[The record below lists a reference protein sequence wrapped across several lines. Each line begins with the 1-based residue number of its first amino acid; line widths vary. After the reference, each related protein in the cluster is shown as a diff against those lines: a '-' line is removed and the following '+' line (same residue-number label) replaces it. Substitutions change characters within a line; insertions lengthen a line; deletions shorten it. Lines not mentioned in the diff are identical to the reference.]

1 MEVIVDYHIPV
12 LLKESI
18 EGLNIDPQ
26 GTYVDVTFG
35 GGGHSCQILKKLKT
49 GKLIAFDKD
58 PDTNPL
64 LISDPKF
71 TFIRHDF
78 KFIKNYLGH
87 LNVLPVNGI
96 LADLGVSSHQFDTR
110 ERGFSYRFDA
120 NLDMRMDPDIEVS
133 AQDIVNTYS
142 EEELHRILGMYGEIK
157 NAKTLAS
164 RIVKARAEAEIK
176 TTGNLV
182 DIINGCVMRG
192 DDRKKYTGQVFQAL
206 RITVNDE
213 LNSLKKLMESASE
226 ILAPGG
232 RLVVITYHSLE
243 DRIVKNYIKSG
254 NFTGIAET
262 DMYGNLQGP
271 FKMINRKPIEPTEK
285 EIGDNIRARSAKLR
299 IAEKL

>member
-35 GGGHSCQILKKLKT
+35 GGGHSRQILKKLKT

-64 LISDPKF
+64 LISDPRF

-78 KFIKNYLGH
+78 KFIKNYLSH
-87 LNVLPVNGI
+87 LDVVPVNGI

-120 NLDMRMDPDIEVS
+120 DLDMRMDPDIEVS
-133 AQDIVNTYS
+133 AQDIINTYS
-142 EEELHRILGMYGEIK
+142 EEELHRIFGMYGEIK
-157 NAKTLAS
+157 NAKTLAA
-164 RIVKARAEAEIK
+164 RIVKARSEAFIK
-176 TTGNLV
+176 TTSNLV
-182 DIINGCVMRG
+182 DIINSCVMRG

-213 LNSLKKLMESASE
+213 LNSLKKLIEAAAE
-226 ILAPGG
+226 VLIPGG

-243 DRIVKNYIKSG
+243 DRIVKNYIKAG
-254 NFTGIAET
+254 NFTGKTET
-262 DMYGNLQGP
+262 DLYGNLHVP
-271 FKMINRKPIEPTEK
+271 FRQVNRKPFEPSEK
-285 EIGDNIRARSAKLR
+285 EIGENIRARSAKLR

>member
-35 GGGHSCQILKKLKT
+35 GGGHSRQILKKLKT

-64 LISDPKF
+64 LISDPRF

-78 KFIKNYLGH
+78 KFIKNYLSH
-87 LNVLPVNGI
+87 LDVVPVNGI

-120 NLDMRMDPDIEVS
+120 DLDMRMDPDIEVS
-133 AQDIVNTYS
+133 AQDIINTYS
-142 EEELHRILGMYGEIK
+142 EEELHRIFGMYGEIK
-157 NAKTLAS
+157 NAKTLAA
-164 RIVKARAEAEIK
+164 RIVKARSEAFIK
-176 TTGNLV
+176 TTSNLV
-182 DIINGCVMRG
+182 DIINSSVMRG

-213 LNSLKKLMESASE
+213 LNSLKKLIEAAAE
-226 ILAPGG
+226 VLIPGG

-243 DRIVKNYIKSG
+243 DRIVKNYIKAG
-254 NFTGIAET
+254 NFTGKTET
-262 DMYGNLQGP
+262 DLYGNLHVP
-271 FKMINRKPIEPTEK
+271 FRQVNRKPFEPSEK
-285 EIGDNIRARSAKLR
+285 EIGENIRARSAKLR

>member
-35 GGGHSCQILKKLKT
+35 GGGHSRQILKKLTT
-49 GKLIAFDKD
+49 GSLIAFDKD

-64 LISDPKF
+64 LISDPRF

-78 KFIKNYLGH
+78 KYLKNFLHH
-87 LNVLPVNGI
+87 LDLIPVNGI

-120 NLDMRMDPDIEVS
+120 DLDMRMDPDMETT
-133 AQDIVNTYS
+133 AQDIVNKYS
-142 EEELHRILGMYGEIK
+142 EDDLHRIFGMNGEIR
-157 NAKTLAS
+157 NAKTLAA
-164 RIVKARAEAEIK
+164 RIVKARSESIVK
-176 TTGNLV
+176 TTGDLV
-182 DIINGCVMRG
+182 EIINSCIMRG

-206 RITVNDE
+206 RISVNDE
-213 LNSLKKLMESASE
+213 LNSLKKLLESATE
-226 ILAPGG
+226 VLAPGG

-243 DRIVKNYIKSG
+243 DRLVKNYIKSG
-254 NFTGIAET
+254 NFTGKTET
-262 DMYGNLQGP
+262 DIYGNLLVP
-271 FKMINRKPIEPTEK
+271 FRQINRKPIEPSIIEVG
-285 EIGDNIRARSAKLR
+285 ENIRARSAKLR